1 MDKAAQKQ
9 NQKYLKKVNG
19 FSDTIQKVQS
29 LVNIGMLKFEPEHHR
44 VIVHPYCL
52 SSLATD
58 ANRKAYIQNLSLY
71 YIVKYWEVF
80 EADLKAIVAPKTPEY
95 KFTVVEQVSLKPLA
109 KYISENVVELL

>member
-1 MDKAAQKQ
+1 
-9 NQKYLKKVNG
+9 
-19 FSDTIQKVQS
+19 
-29 LVNIGMLKFEPEHHR
+29 
-44 VIVHPYCL
+44 
-52 SSLATD
+52 
-58 ANRKAYIQNLSLY
+58 LY